1 MIIEQMERLS
11 NIHPGEI
18 LKEEFLIPPGLSA
31 DRLAKDLRIPQTRIS
46 DILLERR
53 RITADTAL
61 RLSRY
66 LGTSPNFWL
75 NLQNAYDL
83 EEQEKSLK
91 D

>member
-1 MIIEQMERLS
+1 MEKLS

-18 LKEEFLIPPGLSA
+18 LKEEILIPLGLSA
-31 DRLAKDLRIPQTRIS
+31 DRLAKDLGISQTRIS

-53 RITADTAL
+53 RITADTSL